1 MVQKY
6 LDKLKKIVDATVSV
20 EFSQK
25 NLRYNHF
32 FNGAAVYA
40 KDRIFC
46 TYTPAGIAIKLP
58 ADKRDSLIALNKG
71 SELRYFAK
79 SPVKRDYV
87 VLKEENRKELNL
99 WILIALDYALNGK
112 VE

>member
-6 LDKLKKIVDATVSV
+6 LEELTKIVNSTVS
-20 EFSQK
+20 EDFSQE

-32 FNGAAVYA
+32 FNGAAAYVND
-40 KDRIFC
+40 KIFC
-46 TYTPAGIAIKLP
+46 TYTPAGIAVKLP